1 LAEIGSVLGGRYRL
15 VELLG
20 QGGMATIYRAHDSQ
34 LDRDVAVKILR
45 PEYGRDPD
53 FGVRFRYE
61 AHAAASLND
70 PNIVSVYDFGQDEH
84 GPYIVMELVDG
95 EDLATILRRNG
106 PLGVRQAARLTAD
119 VARALSAAHAR
130 GIVHRDVKPGNI
142 LVSTDGRVKVTDF
155 GIARALAEAQMT
167 LPGLTLGSVHYFSPE
182 QARGEQTT
190 AASDTF
196 SLGIVLYEALTGR
209 RPFEGDSA
217 AAIAVAR
224 LSGPAPDPSAVMS
237 GIPAPL
243 VAIDRRSLALEP
255 ADRFPSAAAMA
266 DALEGFLA
274 GSSMLGLDSPT
285 AVVPVVSGA
294 LAARLPYGADAY
306 AGIERRPGP
315 PPPTV
320 PPADDDEDDRGR
332 GGPWPW
338 IAGILG
344 LAVLALVAFLVF
356 RILSAAP
363 AVTPTQVTVPPFTG
377 ELFDAANVQA
387 TQLGLSLVR
396 SQTDATSTQPANT
409 ILLQDVAPG
418 TVVVKGSIINV
429 TVAAPGAT
437 VAVPDL
443 TAQPESAALQAIF
456 KAGLTIGTRT
466 ETPDPIIPAGS
477 VVHQD
482 PRAGIQVSRGTS
494 VNYVVSS
501 GPPPSPSPSVT
512 ASPSPTTPPTPIPT
526 PPPTAPPTPTPTP
539 LPTTPVV
546 TPGVRPVGN
555 YTCMTLTQASAAIGA
570 DGFTLGTVTGPPSGK
585 VVAQSPAA
593 GSIEAVGSSID
604 LTFEDPPTSITCP

>member
-1 LAEIGSVLGGRYRL
+1 
-15 VELLG
+15 
-20 QGGMATIYRAHDSQ
+20 
-34 LDRDVAVKILR
+34 
-45 PEYGRDPD
+45 
-53 FGVRFRYE
+53 
-61 AHAAASLND
+61 
-70 PNIVSVYDFGQDEH
+70 
-84 GPYIVMELVDG
+84 
-95 EDLATILRRNG
+95 
-106 PLGVRQAARLTAD
+106 
-119 VARALSAAHAR
+119 
-130 GIVHRDVKPGNI
+130 
-142 LVSTDGRVKVTDF
+142 
-155 GIARALAEAQMT
+155 MT

-243 VAIDRRSLALEP
+243 VAIDRRALALEP

-274 GSSMLGLDSPT
+274 GSSVIGLDSPSVIGLDSPT
-285 AVVPVVSGA
+285 VVVPAVSGP
-294 LAARLPYGADAY
+294 LAARLPYAADAY

-320 PPADDDEDDRGR
+320 PPADDDDEDDRGR

-356 RILSAAP
+356 RVLSAAP
-363 AVTPTQVTVPPFTG
+363 TVTLSQVTVPPFTG
-377 ELFDAANVQA
+377 ELFDAANIQA

-396 SQTDATSTQPANT
+396 SQTDPTSTQPANT

-418 TVVVKGSIINV
+418 TVVAKGSIINV

-437 VAVPDL
+437 VLVPDL
-443 TAQPESAALQAIF
+443 TAQPESAALQAIVQ
-456 KAGLTIGTRT
+456 AGLTVGTRT

-501 GPPPSPSPSVT
+501 GPPPSPSPGVT

-555 YTCMTLTQASAAIGA
+555 YTCMTLAQASAAISA

-593 GSIEAVGSSID
+593 SSIEAVGSPID